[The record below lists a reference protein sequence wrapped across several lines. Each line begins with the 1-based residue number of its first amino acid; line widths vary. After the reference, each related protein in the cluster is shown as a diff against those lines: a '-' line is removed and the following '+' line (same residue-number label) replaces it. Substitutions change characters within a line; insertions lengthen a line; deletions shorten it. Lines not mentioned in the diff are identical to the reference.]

1 MVDDNIFG
9 VPAGWYP
16 DPLGLPQLRWWD
28 SQAWTEH
35 TSEARAPM
43 VPQPASA
50 RTTFAEPDERTATPS
65 YAVAEEL
72 PSRRE
77 QRERE
82 RRENG
87 DVADDRDRFPRD
99 FVFDTETEPE
109 QEELSAQ
116 PLLAMTLRELEP
128 PPADS
133 VEDAPGPRRASF
145 HANTAPQ
152 TPLLSALAEEMEEA
166 PERAPRKLRA
176 YTGAVWAIAL
186 MPAFQLV
193 ISIILIVV
201 LGQGYNFALLV
212 VVWVAPYFL
221 VFGFAA
227 FDRLLL
233 QTWGHKR
240 TASTAWAILG
250 QPGYLIARAV
260 RTWGET
266 GKGLLPL
273 AFNAASVVTVL
284 AGILI
289 LPGLLISVLPGVFA
303 QEVARSV
310 EADGAALGA
319 TFTVVCPAPPLIIGD
334 TFACIGTTPA
344 GMTDS
349 ISVRLTRQSGWI
361 DWRVED
367 WGPAIMLGN

>member
-1 MVDDNIFG
+1 MDDNIFG

-43 VPQPASA
+43 VAQTATS
-50 RTTFAEPDERTATPS
+50 RTTVAEPEDTSTSSTPIVS
-65 YAVAEEL
+65 GEGL

-82 RRENG
+82 RRESG
-87 DVADDRDRFPRD
+87 SLIAEHPLPESETVDD
-99 FVFDTETEPE
+99 
-109 QEELSAQ
+109 ELSAQ

-133 VEDAPGPRRASF
+133 VEEAAPGPRRASF
-145 HANTAPQ
+145 HANTNPE
-152 TPLLSALAEEMEEA
+152 TPLLSALAEELPEA
-166 PERAPRKLRA
+166 PARAARSMGT

-186 MPAFQLV
+186 MPAIQLV
-193 ISIILIVV
+193 VSVLLIVV
-201 LGQGYNFALLV
+201 LGQGGNFPLIM

-221 VFGFAA
+221 VIGFAA
-227 FDRLLL
+227 FDKLLL
-233 QTWGHKR
+233 QVWGHTKPAKAR
-240 TASTAWAILG
+240 WSILG
-250 QPGYLIARAV
+250 QQVYLIVRAV
-260 RTWGET
+260 RTWAQT

-273 AFNAASVVTVL
+273 AFNAASIVTVL
-284 AGILI
+284 AGVLV
-289 LPGLLISVLPGVFA
+289 LPGLLISVIPGWFSN
-303 QEVARSV
+303 EIARSV
-310 EADGAALGA
+310 EADAAALGA
-319 TFTVVCPAPPLIIGD
+319 EFTVECPPPPLLIGD
-334 TFACIGTTPA
+334 TFACIGTKADGTS
-344 GMTDS
+344 DS

-367 WGPAIMLGN
+367 WGPAIMN

>member
-43 VPQPASA
+43 VPQPASV
-50 RTTFAEPDERTATPS
+50 RTTFAEPEERPAAPS
-65 YAVAEEL
+65 YAVADEL

-82 RRENG
+82 RRETG
-87 DVADDRDRFPRD
+87 DVSGDRFP
-99 FVFDTETEPE
+99 FELDTETEPE

-145 HANTAPQ
+145 HANTAPE
-152 TPLLSALAEEMEEA
+152 TPLLSALAEEMDEMPEA

-186 MPAFQLV
+186 MPAFQLI
-193 ISIILIVV
+193 ISIVLIVV

-212 VVWVAPYFL
+212 VVWIAPYFF

-240 TASTAWAILG
+240 TASAAWAILG

-266 GKGLLPL
+266 GKGMMPI

-319 TFTVVCPAPPLIIGD
+319 TFTVECPAPPLIIGD

-367 WGPAIMLGN
+367 WGPSIMLAN